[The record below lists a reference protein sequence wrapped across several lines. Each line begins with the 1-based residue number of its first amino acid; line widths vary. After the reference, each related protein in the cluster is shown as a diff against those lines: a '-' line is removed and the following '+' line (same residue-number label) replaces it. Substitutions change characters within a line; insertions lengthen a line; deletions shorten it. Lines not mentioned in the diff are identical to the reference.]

1 MPKILDDQ
9 LFTLLTKYEEIKAN
23 ELKFK
28 KQAKKLREELDMKL
42 GDYDSGK
49 IEVGNMAYAEDTNT
63 PLYLVKYT
71 PQETRKIVREKLI
84 EKGVSLKV
92 LLYAT
97 EVTQSRRLIFKRSEG

>member
-9 LFTLLTKYEEIKAN
+9 LFDLLTEYEEIKAN

-28 KQAKKLREELDMKL
+28 KMGEKLREELGMKL
-42 GDYDSGK
+42 DDYDSRE
-49 IEVGNMAYAEDTNT
+49 IEVGNMAHAEDTNT

-84 EKGVSLKV
+84 EKGVSIKV

-97 EVTQSRRLIFKRSEG
+97 EVTQSCRLTFKRG